1 MPGRVLRTG
10 VAGVFGVPLI
20 GAGVL
25 HFVRSAPYLAI
36 MPPYFR
42 APLFWVLLSGAP
54 EVLGGAGLMLR
65 RFRRRAAYAL
75 ALLMVTFMPVHV
87 HMLLYPAE
95 VSAAGVAPY
104 LLFWRLALQF
114 VLIALFIWLA
124 EEA

>member
-1 MPGRVLRTG
+1 MLNQGLRAGLATVLG
-10 VAGVFGVPLI
+10 VVFV

-25 HFVRSAPYLAI
+25 HFVRPAPYVTI
-36 MPPYFR
+36 MPPYFS
-42 APLFWVLLSGAP
+42 APLFWVLLSGVL
-54 EVLGGAGLMLR
+54 EVLGGAGLLWR

-75 ALLMVTFMPVHV
+75 ALLMVAFLPVHL

-95 VSAAGVAPY
+95 VGAAGVASY

-114 VLIALFIWLA
+114 VLIALFVWLA